1 MKIPSSKVLYWTG
14 GIIVLLAGVWYYKK
28 HTSAMGTTSDYQSSQ
43 GALSSGSSVADQ
55 YPTQTQEQQLAAQTA
70 ATQAAVTNAQTAA
83 TAAQNVANT
92 NADAAKTVANTNATA
107 TETAAAINAGGSI
120 LGGLGI

>member
-14 GIIVLLAGVWYYKK
+14 GIVALLAGVWYYKK
-28 HTSAMGTTSDYQSSQ
+28 HMPVTGTTSDFQSSQ
-43 GALSSGSSVADQ
+43 GALSSGTSVADQ

-70 ATQAAVTNAQTAA
+70 ATQASVSNAQTAA
-83 TAAQNVANT
+83 NAAQNVAST
-92 NADAAKTVANTNATA
+92 NADAAKTVANTNASA

-120 LGGLGI
+120 LGGIL